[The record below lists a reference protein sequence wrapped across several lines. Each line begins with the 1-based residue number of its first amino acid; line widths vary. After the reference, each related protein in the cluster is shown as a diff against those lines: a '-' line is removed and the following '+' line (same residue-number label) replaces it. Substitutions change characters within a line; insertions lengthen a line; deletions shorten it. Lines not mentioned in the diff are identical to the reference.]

1 MRRLKLPRR
10 LTPRPRLFNMSP
22 FDTIAAVSTPPGKGG
37 VAVIRITGSEAL
49 KVIDRI
55 FISAG
60 GRRLSECKPRMQVYG
75 YILDGDERVDDVL
88 CTRFDAPRSYTGEDT
103 VEIYCHGG
111 ILVTKTV
118 LELALV
124 AGARPAEAGEFTRR
138 AFIGGRLSL
147 TEAEAISD
155 LLEATGREQL
165 RLGATDARCALSKRI
180 SSLRS
185 TLTALISSSLA
196 RIDYPDEDLG
206 DFTDGEMLEG
216 IFALLSSVDSLL
228 ATYRTGRAISEGIKA
243 ALVGKPNAGKSS
255 IYNLLVGEDAAIVTD
270 IPGTTRDLLESRVE
284 LGRVTLR
291 LFDTAGIREENSAD
305 AVERIG
311 IAKSREKIEKCELL
325 FAIFDSSRPLD
336 EDDRIILDRIKSSGA
351 TAVALLNKRDLEAEL
366 DPSLLSGYGFAE
378 VLSVSATERERT
390 LGLISEAVSRLFTDG
405 TIRVGVDPVIS
416 SARQYASLLKARE
429 SLSYAQ
435 ESLSAGF
442 PQDAVSTDLERA
454 LGAISEL
461 DGRAVSEEVVTDIF
475 SKFCVGK

>member
-1 MRRLKLPRR
+1 
-10 LTPRPRLFNMSP
+10 MSP

-216 IFALLSSVDSLL
+216 
-228 ATYRTGRAISEGIKA
+228 
-243 ALVGKPNAGKSS
+243 
-255 IYNLLVGEDAAIVTD
+255 
-270 IPGTTRDLLESRVE
+270 
-284 LGRVTLR
+284 
-291 LFDTAGIREENSAD
+291 
-305 AVERIG
+305 
-311 IAKSREKIEKCELL
+311 
-325 FAIFDSSRPLD
+325 
-336 EDDRIILDRIKSSGA
+336 
-351 TAVALLNKRDLEAEL
+351 
-366 DPSLLSGYGFAE
+366 
-378 VLSVSATERERT
+378 
-390 LGLISEAVSRLFTDG
+390 
-405 TIRVGVDPVIS
+405 
-416 SARQYASLLKARE
+416 
-429 SLSYAQ
+429 
-435 ESLSAGF
+435 
-442 PQDAVSTDLERA
+442 
-454 LGAISEL
+454 
-461 DGRAVSEEVVTDIF
+461 
-475 SKFCVGK
+475 